1 MMTTALLTKRRGS
14 VQDGHGQS
22 SHVAVQSIVRM
33 IARAVTT
40 HVTFVVHYHLHATT
54 SFQGILF
61 FR

>member
-1 MMTTALLTKRRGS
+1 MNE
-14 VQDGHGQS
+14 S

-33 IARAVTT
+33 IAGAVTT